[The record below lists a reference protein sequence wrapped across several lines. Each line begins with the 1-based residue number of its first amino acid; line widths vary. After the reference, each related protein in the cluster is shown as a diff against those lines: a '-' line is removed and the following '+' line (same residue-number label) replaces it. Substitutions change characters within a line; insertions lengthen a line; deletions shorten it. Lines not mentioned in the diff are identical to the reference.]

1 MLFLVGL
8 LLAFFVFVSL
18 ISINLGLM
26 NFQKEGFWVPIL
38 AGTLVIFI
46 CLWLFFV
53 VSRFIIRRMK
63 EKHFIK
69 NM

>member
-1 MLFLVGL
+1 MLFLIGL

-38 AGTLVIFI
+38 AGALLIII
-46 CLWLFFV
+46 CIWFFYL
-53 VSRFIIRRMK
+53 VSRFIIRQMK
-63 EKHFIK
+63 GK
-69 NM
+69 NGVAF